1 LKGPQLVAP
10 VFIEQPHQIE
20 ALLLCH
26 FLAMLTE
33 ALMEREIRAS
43 MKTFGRTSLPL
54 YPESSDCPS
63 PSAPRIPETFS
74 DAQRHHLVSDGVIV
88 KDFNPAVTSLQRDVL
103 KLLHVPASVYV
114 SEIAD

>member
-1 LKGPQLVAP
+1 VAP

-43 MKTFGRTSLPL
+43 MKTFGRTSL
-54 YPESSDCPS
+54 
-63 PSAPRIPETFS
+63 
-74 DAQRHHLVSDGVIV
+74 LVSDGVIV